1 MTYDINT
8 ISQSDLLKLL
18 LSVKDQ
24 FPIDA
29 IDGEKAK
36 YELEQQEKALLRRKQ
51 LESEIAKS
59 GFSRNELLDIITVK
73 SGKELLSDM
82 GKPDKA
88 PRQIFGQYLYEG
100 EIGLLAGDDNDT
112 LSILANDIA
121 FFVSGGGHD
130 WENMSSPHIPSLYF
144 DMGMTG
150 AQFAHR
156 YENVGNHMPEIYT
169 RAEIDLRS
177 LNGDNV
183 LSSIKSQIIKSQAV
197 SNPPKFIIVD
207 HVSSPLFKTSQIK
220 TFICELNNI
229 KERYGLTILLIS
241 NCLKKKKTKPI
252 DIDDLGTS
260 KALVSYVDSAF
271 VIAPSTAGEMI
282 KFIKQL
288 KTRAIET
295 LKDVMTVSITQDP
308 YPCFEC
314 KNIKKLLE
322 KYAPGHENIS
332 DDPVGKLWVLEM
344 TPEIEIRLVEMLKDA
359 KGHCS
364 LYGKIADEIG
374 ISSDAVWHY
383 ALANSNG
390 LDSSFNIRSVFQ

>member
-8 ISQSDLLKLL
+8 ISQSELLKLL

-24 FPIDA
+24 FSIDA

-88 PRQIFGQYLYEG
+88 QRQIFGQYLYEG

-177 LNGDNV
+177 LNGDKV

-197 SNPPKFIIVD
+197 SNPPKFIIID

-220 TFICELNNI
+220 TFICELNNT

-260 KALVSYVDSAF
+260 KALISYVDSAL
-271 VIAPSTAGEMI
+271 VITTSIQDEKI
-282 KFIKQL
+282 KYIKQL
-288 KTRAIET
+288 KTSYIET
-295 LKDVMTVSITQDP
+295 LKDVMTVSTMHEP
-308 YPCFEC
+308 YPSFDC

-322 KYAPGHENIS
+322 KYAPMAEHENIT
-332 DDPVGKLWVLEM
+332 DYPEPELWVLEM
-344 TPEIEIRLVEMLKDA
+344 TPEIEIRLVEMWNRKRYHHFDDE
-359 KGHCS
+359 KE
-364 LYGKIADEIG
+364 IADELG
-374 ISSDAVWHY
+374 ISRQAVFY
-383 ALANSNG
+383 YTYRNG
-390 LDSSFNIRSVFQ
+390 LR

>member
-8 ISQSDLLKLL
+8 ISQNDLLKLL
-18 LSVKDQ
+18 LSVKEQ
-24 FPIDA
+24 YSIDA

-36 YELEQQEKALLRRKQ
+36 NEIEKQEKALLRRKQ

-73 SGKELLSDM
+73 SGKELLSAM

-130 WENMSSPHIPSLYF
+130 WENMSSTHIPSLYF

-150 AQFAHR
+150 VQFAHR

-177 LNGDNV
+177 LNGDKV
-183 LSSIKSQIIKSQAV
+183 LSSIKSQIIKSQTV
-197 SNPPKFIIVD
+197 SNPPKFIIID
-207 HVSSPLFKTSQIK
+207 HVSSPLFKISQIK
-220 TFICELNNI
+220 TFICELNNV
-229 KERYGLTILLIS
+229 KDRYGLTILLIS

-260 KALVSYVDSAF
+260 KALISYVDSAF
-271 VIAPSTAGEMI
+271 VIAPSAAGEMI

-295 LKDVMTVSITQDP
+295 LKDVMTVSVTQDP
-308 YPCFEC
+308 YLCFEC

-322 KYAPGHENIS
+322 KYAPMKEYKNIT
-332 DDPVGKLWVLEM
+332 DDPYLESWVLEM
-344 TPEIEIRLVEMLKDA
+344 TPEIEMRIVKELKDHYSHDWY
-359 KGHCS
+359 K
-364 LYGKIADEIG
+364 LADELG
-374 ISSDAVWHY
+374 ISSFTVTQY
-383 ALANSNG
+383 VIKNG
-390 LDSSFNIRSVFQ
+390 YWL

>member
-24 FPIDA
+24 FSIDA
-29 IDGEKAK
+29 IDGEKAR

-59 GFSRNELLDIITVK
+59 GFSRNELLDTITVK
-73 SGKELLSDM
+73 SGKELLSVM

-130 WENMSSPHIPSLYF
+130 WEDMSSPHIPSLYF
-144 DMGMTG
+144 DMRMTG
-150 AQFAHR
+150 VQFAHR
-156 YENVGNHMPEIYT
+156 YENASNHLPELYT

-177 LNGDNV
+177 MNGDKV
-183 LSSIKSQIIKSQAV
+183 LSIIISQIIKSQEV
-197 SNPPKFIIVD
+197 SSPPKFIIVD

-220 TFICELNNI
+220 SFICELNNI

-260 KALVSYVDSAF
+260 KALVSYVDSTF
-271 VIAPSTAGEMI
+271 VIAPSAAGEMI

-288 KTRAIET
+288 KTRSIET
-295 LKDVMTVSITQDP
+295 LKNVMTVCSMHEP

-314 KNIKKLLE
+314 KKIKKLLE
-322 KYAPGHENIS
+322 KYAPMKEHNLT
-332 DDPVGKLWVLEM
+332 DDPAYELWVLEM
-344 TPEIEIRLVEMLKDA
+344 TPEIEVKLVEMLKYQKQHSYWRNYA
-359 KGHCS
+359 
-364 LYGKIADEIG
+364 KIAYELG
-374 ISSDAVWHY
+374 ISEHAVVRY
-383 ALANSNG
+383 AIDNG
-390 LDSSFNIRSVFQ
+390 L

>member
-1 MTYDINT
+1 M
-8 ISQSDLLKLL
+8 
-18 LSVKDQ
+18 
-24 FPIDA
+24 
-29 IDGEKAK
+29 
-36 YELEQQEKALLRRKQ
+36 LRRNQ

-130 WENMSSPHIPSLYF
+130 WENMSSHHIPSLYF

-150 AQFAHR
+150 VQFAHR
-156 YENVGNHMPEIYT
+156 YKNVGNHMPEIYT

-177 LNGDNV
+177 LNGDKV
-183 LSSIKSQIIKSQAV
+183 LSLIISQIIKSQAV
-197 SNPPKFIIVD
+197 SNLPKFIIVD

-260 KALVSYVDSAF
+260 KALISFVDSAF
-271 VIAPSTAGEMI
+271 VIATSDAGEMI

-288 KTRAIET
+288 KTRSIET
-295 LKDVMTVSITQDP
+295 LKDVMAVRITQDP

-344 TPEIEIRLVEMLKDA
+344 TPEIEKRLVEMLKDA

-364 LYGKIADEIG
+364 LYGKIADELG

>member
-24 FPIDA
+24 FSIDA

-82 GKPDKA
+82 GKPDNA

-100 EIGLLAGDDNDT
+100 EIGFLAGDNNDT

-130 WENMSSPHIPSLYF
+130 WEELSSPHIPSLYF
-144 DMGMTG
+144 DMRMTG

-156 YENVGNHMPEIYT
+156 YENASNHLPDLYT

-177 LNGDNV
+177 TNGDKV
-183 LSSIKSQIIKSQAV
+183 LSLIISQIIKSQAV

-229 KERYGLTILLIS
+229 KEQYGLTILLIS

-252 DIDDLGTS
+252 DIDDLGSS
-260 KALVSYVDSAF
+260 KALISYVDSAF
-271 VIAPSTAGEMI
+271 VIAPSDAGEMI

-295 LKDVMTVSITQDP
+295 QKDVMTVSITQKP
-308 YPCFEC
+308 YLCFEY

-322 KYAPGHENIS
+322 KYAPKAQHENIT
-332 DDPVGKLWVLEM
+332 DDPEPALWVLEM
-344 TPEIEIRLVEMLKDA
+344 TPEIERRLVEMWNSNSYPYY
-359 KGHCS
+359 HYCS
-364 LYGKIADEIG
+364 KIADELG
-374 ISSDAVWHY
+374 ISPNAVY
-383 ALANSNG
+383 YYTRKNG
-390 LDSSFNIRSVFQ
+390 LE